1 MYLLREGIEVII
13 RMLYIAILFVITSIL
28 VFLGLFFL
36 WNKKAKKIING
47 WLENL
52 SWYIE
57 DKLNGE

>member
-52 SWYIE
+52 SCYIE

>member
-1 MYLLREGIEVII
+1 MYLLREGIELIFRI
-13 RMLYIAILFVITSIL
+13 LYIAILLVIASIL